1 MRLILMLALAV
12 LAALTA
18 SEAIAQETI
27 VPGSMR
33 VVEDTGAPGEYAA
46 ASAVGAQQYA
56 APSYT
61 WHSGYYHTSWG
72 RPLALVVPPTA
83 TYQTNYSWGVSGTRI
98 TPINPQFSGPY
109 AGYPYEGGN
118 EGFMPT
124 PHWPSDTNQFGVYY
138 IRGPW

>member
-1 MRLILMLALAV
+1 M
-12 LAALTA
+12 AA
-18 SEAIAQETI
+18 
-27 VPGSMR
+27 P
-33 VVEDTGAPGEYAA
+33 
-46 ASAVGAQQYA
+46 QQYVV
-56 APSYT
+56 PNYT
-61 WHSGYYHTSWG
+61 WHAGYYHTSWG

-98 TPINPQFSGPY
+98 TPIYPQFAGPY

-118 EGFMPT
+118 GVFRPT

>member
-1 MRLILMLALAV
+1 MLALVAF
-12 LAALTA
+12 ATITA
-18 SEAIAQETI
+18 SEVLAQETI

-33 VVEDTGAPGEYAA
+33 VIEDTGAPGAYAQAA
-46 ASAVGAQQYA
+46 APTYGAPQYA
-56 APSYT
+56 MPGYT
-61 WHSGYYHTSWG
+61 WHAGYYHTSWG

-83 TYQTNYSWGVSGTRI
+83 TYQTDYSWGVSGTRI
-98 TPINPQFSGPY
+98 TPINPQFTGPY

-118 EGFMPT
+118 GGFLPT